1 MKRNLKAQKG
11 KDERMTMGFAS
22 QETKVVRP
30 RMAKALSEGRLC
42 NSLTSEGRMKQTGG
56 PNAQ

>member
-1 MKRNLKAQKG
+1 MVKRNLKAQKG
-11 KDERMTMGFAS
+11 KDERMTMGFGS

-30 RMAKALSEGRLC
+30 MAMGLSEGRLC
-42 NSLTSEGRMKQTGG
+42 NPLSSKGRMKQTGR